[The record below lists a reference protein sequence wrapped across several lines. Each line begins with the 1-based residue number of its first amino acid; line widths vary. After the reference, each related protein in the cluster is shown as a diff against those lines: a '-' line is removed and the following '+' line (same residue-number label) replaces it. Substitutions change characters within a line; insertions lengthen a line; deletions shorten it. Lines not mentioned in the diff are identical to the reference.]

1 MTIIPFSPFGRPIA
15 RTWAQ
20 ALALDDSARLRRYRD
35 CLAFYEGQHYVTPRR
50 GRSNLV
56 ANYARTIVD
65 KGVSFLI
72 GRGVGFAV
80 EPRPIPLTPLPKGG
94 ERNENHRPSQPP
106 APPFPE
112 REGGLGGL

>member
-1 MTIIPFSPFGRPIA
+1 MTIIPFTSFGRPVA
-15 RTWAQ
+15 RTRAQ

-35 CLAFYEGQHYVTPRR
+35 YLTFYEGQHYVTPRR
-50 GRSNLV
+50 GHSNLV

-80 EPRPIPLTPLPKGG
+80 EDGPPLPPAPLSPIRGKGEDAGRPPSPPTPLPPTEGKG
-94 ERNENHRPSQPP
+94 
-106 APPFPE
+106 
-112 REGGLGGL
+112 

>member
-15 RTWAQ
+15 RTRAQ

-50 GRSNLV
+50 GHSNLV

-80 EPRPIPLTPLPKGG
+80 DA
-94 ERNENHRPSQPP
+94 PSPP
-106 APPFPE
+106 ALSQRERGLDGLPSPPG
-112 REGGLGGL
+112 REGGGEGNAT